1 MDGDTASAETVEFL
15 HRQNFALEAFRS
27 RIAQELVSTVQ
38 RIDRRAEEGHGSS
51 VDGDTLKAWLEAM
64 YKAASRAYDR
74 EMRS

>member
-1 MDGDTASAETVEFL
+1 MDDGTASAETVEFL

-27 RIAQELVSTVQ
+27 RIAQDLVSTVQ

-51 VDGDTLKAWLEAM
+51 VDGETLKEWMSGM